1 MKKSGLRGIQ
11 AYFLLQTIRFFR
23 LQGSREKAARG
34 FAIGVACNFYPTFG
48 LGGFI
53 AIFLAKLFR
62 SNVMAA
68 FVGGSILAFIWP
80 LLFYLNIQV
89 GSWFIQPA
97 IPVDDLKD
105 VTLRTIDALVWGQT
119 FAIGAIINS
128 VISSVA
134 SYALFL
140 AAYHRY
146 RPAAL
151 RELRKTLQRHLGSRQ
166 DLGRKPNI
174 PT

>member
-1 MKKSGLRGIQ
+1 MKRSGLRRIQ

-53 AIFLAKLFR
+53 AIFLAKVFR

-68 FVGGSILAFIWP
+68 FIGGSILAFVWP
-80 LLFYLNIQV
+80 LLFYLNIRV
-89 GSWFIQPA
+89 GSWFVRPI
-97 IPVDDLKD
+97 IPVDELKD
-105 VTLRTIDALVWGQT
+105 VTLHTIDALVWGQT
-119 FAIGAIINS
+119 FAIGAVLNS
-128 VISSVA
+128 VVGSIL
-134 SYALFL
+134 SYGIFL

-146 RPAAL
+146 RPAAI
-151 RELRKTLQRHLGSRQ
+151 RALRKTLQRYPNTRQ
-166 DLGRKPNI
+166 DLGRNPNI